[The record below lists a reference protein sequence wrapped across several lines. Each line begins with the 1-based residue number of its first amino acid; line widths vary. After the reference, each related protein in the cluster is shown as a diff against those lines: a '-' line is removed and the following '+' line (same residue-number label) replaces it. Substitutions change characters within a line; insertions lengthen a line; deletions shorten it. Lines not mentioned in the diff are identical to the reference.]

1 MMMTTVHTIAIDGPA
16 ASGKSTL
23 GKRLADWLG
32 YLFFDTGVMYRAVT
46 YKAISGDLD
55 VNDERAVTQLAEEIQ
70 IDVKPP
76 SADDGRTSDVWAD
89 GEDITWDIRTP
100 EVEAYV
106 SLVSAYAGVRQA
118 MAATQRKIGLRG
130 RVVMVG
136 RDIGTVVLP
145 EADVKIYLEASV
157 EERADAQVR
166 RALPVGG
173 TCRLRPDIGSHAQ
186 PGSNRL
192 YPYGFT
198 AASRT
203 GCDNTQFRWSKQRP
217 GVQAG
222 AEFDKLTCT
231 ELAIPFHGGIPSSL

>member
-1 MMMTTVHTIAIDGPA
+1 MMTTVHTIAIDGPA

-32 YLFFDTGVMYRAVT
+32 FLFFDTGVMYRAVT
-46 YKAISGDLD
+46 YKAISGGIDL
-55 VNDERAVTQLAEEIQ
+55 NDEQAVTHLAEEIQ
-70 IDVKPP
+70 IDVKPL

-100 EVEAYV
+100 EVEANV
-106 SLVSAYAGVRQA
+106 SLVSAYAGVRLA

-157 EERADAQVR
+157 EERARRRYTELCQWGEPADYAQILEAMRSRDQIDSTRTV
-166 RALPVGG
+166 
-173 TCRLRPDIGSHAQ
+173 CRCVPHRM
-186 PGSNRL
+186 RL
-192 YPYGFT
+192 YL
-198 AASRT
+198 
-203 GCDNTQFRWSKQRP
+203 TQM
-217 GVQAG
+217 V
-222 AEFDKLTCT
+222 
-231 ELAIPFHGGIPSSL
+231 

>member
-55 VNDERAVTQLAEEIQ
+55 VNDEQAVTQLAEEIQ

-157 EERADAQVR
+157 EERAMRRYAELCQWGEPADYAQILEAMRSRDQIDSTRTVS
-166 RALPVGG
+166 P
-173 TCRLRPDIGSHAQ
+173 LRPAQ
-186 PGSNRL
+186 DAIILNSDGLNSDQV
-192 YPYGFT
+192 F
-198 AASRT
+198 
-203 GCDNTQFRWSKQRP
+203 KQ
-217 GVQAG
+217 A
-222 AEFDKLTCT
+222 L
-231 ELAIPFHGGIPSSL
+231 SLINLPAPN

>member
-46 YKAISGDLD
+46 YKAISGGLD
-55 VNDERAVTQLAEEIQ
+55 VNDEQAVTQLAQEIQ

-76 SADDGRTSDVWAD
+76 SANDGRTSDVWAD
-89 GEDITWDIRTP
+89 GENITWDIRTP

-145 EADVKIYLEASV
+145 EAHVKIYLEASV
-157 EERADAQVR
+157 EERAMRRYTELCQWGEPADYAQILEAMR
-166 RALPVGG
+166 SRDQIDSTRAVSP
-173 TCRLRPDIGSHAQ
+173 LRPAQ
-186 PGSNRL
+186 DAIILNSDGLNSDQV
-192 YPYGFT
+192 F
-198 AASRT
+198 
-203 GCDNTQFRWSKQRP
+203 KQ
-217 GVQAG
+217 A
-222 AEFDKLTCT
+222 L
-231 ELAIPFHGGIPSSL
+231 SLINLPAPN